1 MKKIKF
7 EGKLSLNKQ
16 TVAVLND
23 QQMQSINGAV
33 HIPSNIE
40 NGGGSMAWAVGT
52 RNTCA
57 CEGFSCNNGIA
68 SRVINR

>member
-16 TVAVLND
+16 TVAILND
-23 QQMQSINGAV
+23 QQMRSINGAYL
-33 HIPSNIE
+33 PSNVE

-52 RNTCA
+52 RNTCV

-68 SRVINR
+68 SRVK